1 MARVPIRFLRFV
13 LKYGRMNQFKPP
25 KLPRN
30 PVTHAAH
37 RHEVLLQVFL
47 PLAIGAIV
55 ILTLSLG
62 AAIGS
67 FLDVSR
73 WADIS
78 LIWLILI
85 YLAFALVF
93 LVFLVAMIF
102 GVAWLL
108 HNLPIYA
115 RQAQDLFILI
125 RVQVGRV
132 SDKAVEP
139 FLRVHSFTAGLKGIR
154 RK

>member
-1 MARVPIRFLRFV
+1 MSV
-13 LKYGRMNQFKPP
+13 MNQFKPP
-25 KLPRN
+25 RLPRN

-37 RHEVLLQVFL
+37 RHQVLLQVFM
-47 PLAIGAIV
+47 PLAIGVIV
-55 ILTLSLG
+55 ILTLTLG

-67 FLDVSR
+67 LMDVSR

-93 LVFLVAMIF
+93 LVVLVAMIF

-108 HNLPIYA
+108 RNLPYYA
-115 RQAQDLFILI
+115 RQAHDLFVMI

-139 FLRVHSFTAGLKGIR
+139 VLRIHSFTAGLKGFR

>member
-1 MARVPIRFLRFV
+1 M
-13 LKYGRMNQFKPP
+13 
-25 KLPRN
+25 
-30 PVTHAAH
+30 
-37 RHEVLLQVFL
+37 
-47 PLAIGAIV
+47 PLAIGITV

-78 LIWLILI
+78 LVWLILI

-93 LVFLVAMIF
+93 LVVLVAMIF

-115 RQAQDLFILI
+115 RQAHDLFVMI

-139 FLRVHSFTAGLKGIR
+139 VLRIQSFTAGLKGFR